1 VLLSC
6 GGSLGSPRFGFVPG
20 ERRRAEHPFVLP
32 NFGRTAVGTAANQIG
47 VGGIFAWSGV
57 ISVQESSE
65 ICSKSG
71 QQATGFHG
79 GVYTSRV
86 GFMAETT
93 LPVEGRVSFRWAL
106 LVSYS
111 TNQRATS
118 APLIDPTAMKIWT
131 LNASAAMRMAM

>member
-1 VLLSC
+1 MR
-6 GGSLGSPRFGFVPG
+6 G
-20 ERRRAEHPFVLP
+20 
-32 NFGRTAVGTAANQIG
+32 IG
-47 VGGIFAWSGV
+47 IEVGGIFVRSGG

-71 QQATGFHG
+71 QQATEFHC
-79 GVYTSRV
+79 GVRTSRV
-86 GFMAETT
+86 GFMAETS

-118 APLIDPTAMKIWT
+118 APLIVPTARKIWT